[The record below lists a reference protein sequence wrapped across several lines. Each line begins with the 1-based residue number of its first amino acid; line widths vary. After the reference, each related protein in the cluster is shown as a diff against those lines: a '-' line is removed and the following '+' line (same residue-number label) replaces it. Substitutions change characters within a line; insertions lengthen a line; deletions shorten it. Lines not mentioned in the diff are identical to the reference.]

1 VKKDKTYLTDI
12 FIENAIIQG
21 EATIDGNYKR
31 GNKASDKLYKIA
43 NVMKEDKE
51 FAKDILDIL
60 MVNPEPN
67 VKIWAFG
74 IAMDIDYKVNE
85 AENILTEISNTT
97 ELGILSFNAE
107 MSLKVRKGEE

>member
-1 VKKDKTYLTDI
+1 MKKDKTYLSDL

-31 GNKASDKLYKIA
+31 GNIASNKLYKIT

-60 MVNPEPN
+60 MVNQEPN
-67 VKIWAFG
+67 VKI
-74 IAMDIDYKVNE
+74 
-85 AENILTEISNTT
+85 
-97 ELGILSFNAE
+97 
-107 MSLKVRKGEE
+107 